1 MNNNINI
8 LPTNL
13 TQFKREENTVIENK
27 ENVST
32 VEETVTETVNTIP
45 TPQPEVVQ
53 PTPIVNENTEE
64 IKDMNRTIEIDDEDI
79 TVDGGNEYSDDVI
92 IDNFDTTKQNDSI
105 STYEF
110 NDEDIKN
117 VFYGSSN
124 FQHKK
129 EELKEDSDL
138 FTVFDFYRK
147 ESRYKDVY
155 LPVTN
160 VAVRIYEFN
169 NLNIL
174 INKLMLESEKDF
186 NYRSKINFVGSQTR
200 EFVQTIFENAE
211 FITSDKDQLT
221 PVHFELISSLDV
233 PFLVLA
239 ATVLMGE
246 IYDATN
252 GASGH
257 KIMDRKLTDENGNV
271 LDIWQDTCDECKNIQ
286 NIYKNVEEILK
297 AQYTDEIVDYAN
309 KNYDPNDTLENNI
322 RRSKKV
328 KAKGVRY
335 TKGDSGIETVF
346 LMKDPDWIRS
356 YEYDNAYDNYMINKY
371 LNNKYLKDLPKN
383 LGKEWINMTN
393 REKVAKIQETVTS
406 LIQGL
411 SDDDTLRFEELRG
424 LSNKMALDFQNFTL
438 AKYLHLV
445 KVNDTKKLDQN
456 KKPTKISE
464 ISLADYTLEQN
475 MSFLSKYIDDE
486 LADKMFQQITK
497 IREFGKETIEYKWKC
512 AKCGHDNV
520 SNLDPIMFVFLLL
533 QSKQWKS
540 ERALSTT

>member
-13 TQFKREENTVIENK
+13 TPFKANDEEKKENNSVSEVIEDTVVEPSVVVEK
-27 ENVST
+27 HENEITDESDL
-32 VEETVTETVNTIP
+32 TEV
-45 TPQPEVVQ
+45 
-53 PTPIVNENTEE
+53 
-64 IKDMNRTIEIDDEDI
+64 KDMSRTIEIEEEDI
-79 TVDGGNEYSDDVI
+79 TVEGGNEYADTI
-92 IDNFDTTKQNDSI
+92 ILDNYDTTKQNDSI

-110 NDEDIKN
+110 NDEDIRN
-117 VFYGSSN
+117 VFYGSSL

-129 EELKEDSDL
+129 NEIKENSDL

-169 NLNIL
+169 NLDIL
-174 INKLMLESEKDF
+174 INKMRLESEKDL
-186 NYRSKINFVGSQTR
+186 NYRHKINLVGTQTR
-200 EFVQTIFENAE
+200 DFVQAIFDNSE

-221 PVHFELISSLDV
+221 PVHFELVSSLDV

-257 KIMDRKLTDENGNV
+257 KIMDRKLTDEKGRV
-271 LDIWQDTCDECKNIQ
+271 LDIWQDTCDNCENLQ
-286 NIYKNVEEILK
+286 NLYKNVEEILK

-322 RRSKKV
+322 RRAKKV

-335 TKGDSGIETVF
+335 TKGDSGVETIF

-356 YEYDNAYDNYMINKY
+356 YEYDNAYDNFMLNKY
-371 LNNKYLKDLPKN
+371 SNNKYLKDLPKK
-383 LGKEWINMTN
+383 LGKEWLNMTN
-393 REKVAKIQETVTS
+393 REKVVKLQETVIDLLKGLNVEEDVLS
-406 LIQGL
+406 IQ
-411 SDDDTLRFEELRG
+411 ELRG
-424 LSNKMALDFQNFTL
+424 LSNKMTLDLQNFTL
-438 AKYLHLV
+438 AKYLHMA
-445 KVNDTKKLDQN
+445 KIMDTKKLDQN
-456 KKPTKISE
+456 KKPTLLSE
-464 ISLADYTLEQN
+464 INMSNYTLEQK
-475 MSFLSKYIDDE
+475 MAFLDKYIDDE
-486 LADKMFQQITK
+486 LSEKMFQQISK
-497 IREFGKETIEYKWKC
+497 LREFGKETVEYRWKC
-512 AKCGHDNV
+512 AKCGHENV

-533 QSKQWKS
+533 QSKQWKR
-540 ERALSTT
+540 EKALSTT

>member
-13 TQFKREENTVIENK
+13 TPYKTEKNSTENEDVKIATSED
-27 ENVST
+27 T
-32 VEETVTETVNTIP
+32 
-45 TPQPEVVQ
+45 VVQ
-53 PTPIVNENTEE
+53 PTTVVTKENEVSDESDKIE
-64 IKDMNRTIEIDDEDI
+64 DMNRHIEIDEEDV
-79 TVDGGNEYSDDVI
+79 TVEGGNDYIDDVI
-92 IDNFDTTKQNDSI
+92 IDNFDTTKQDDFI

-110 NDEDIKN
+110 NDEDIRN

-129 EELKEDSDL
+129 ADLKEDSDL

-169 NLNIL
+169 NLDIL
-174 INKLMLESEKDF
+174 INKLKIESEKDF
-186 NYRSKINFVGSQTR
+186 TYRGKINLVGTQTR
-200 EFVQTIFENAE
+200 DFVQAIFDNSE

-221 PVHFELISSLDV
+221 PVHFELISSLDI

-271 LDIWQDTCDECKNIQ
+271 LDIWQDTCDNCKNLQ
-286 NIYKNVEEILK
+286 NLYKNVEEILK
-297 AQYTDEIVDYAN
+297 AQYTEEIIDYAN

-356 YEYDNAYDNYMINKY
+356 HEYDNAYDNYMLNKY
-371 LNNKYLKDLPKN
+371 LKNKYLKDIPKK
-383 LGKEWINMTN
+383 LGVEWVNMTN
-393 REKVAKIQETVTS
+393 REKVAELQETVS
-406 LIQGL
+406 NLVNGL
-411 SDDDTLRFEELRG
+411 DPRKDTLAFEELRG
-424 LSNKMALDFQNFTL
+424 LTNKMTLDLQNFTL
-438 AKYLHLV
+438 AKYLHMV
-445 KVNDTKKLDQN
+445 KVNNTKKLDQN
-456 KKPTKISE
+456 NKPTKVSE
-464 ISLADYTLEQN
+464 INLVDYTLEQK
-475 MSFLSKYIDDE
+475 MALLSKYISDE

-497 IREFGKETIEYKWKC
+497 IREFGKDTIEYKWKC

-533 QSKQWKS
+533 QSKLWKR
-540 ERALSTT
+540 EKALSTT

>member
-13 TQFKREENTVIENK
+13 TPYKTEKNSTENEDVK
-27 ENVST
+27 
-32 VEETVTETVNTIP
+32 VTTSEDT
-45 TPQPEVVQ
+45 VVQ
-53 PTPIVNENTEE
+53 PTAVVTKENEVSDESDKIE
-64 IKDMNRTIEIDDEDI
+64 DMNRHIEIDEEDV
-79 TVDGGNEYSDDVI
+79 TVEGGNDYLDDVI
-92 IDNFDTTKQNDSI
+92 IDNFDTTKQDDFI

-110 NDEDIKN
+110 NDEDIRN

-129 EELKEDSDL
+129 ADLKEDSDL

-169 NLNIL
+169 NLDIL
-174 INKLMLESEKDF
+174 INKLKIESEKDF
-186 NYRSKINFVGSQTR
+186 TYRGKINLVGTQTR
-200 EFVQTIFENAE
+200 DFVQAIFDNSE

-221 PVHFELISSLDV
+221 PVHFELISSLDI

-271 LDIWQDTCDECKNIQ
+271 LDIWQDTCDNCKNLQ
-286 NIYKNVEEILK
+286 NLYKNVEEILK
-297 AQYTDEIVDYAN
+297 AQYTEEIIDYAN

-356 YEYDNAYDNYMINKY
+356 HEYDNAYDNYMLNKY
-371 LNNKYLKDLPKN
+371 LKNKYLKDIPKK
-383 LGKEWINMTN
+383 LGVEWVNMTN
-393 REKVAKIQETVTS
+393 REKVAELQETVS
-406 LIQGL
+406 NLVNGL
-411 SDDDTLRFEELRG
+411 DPRKDTLAFEELRG
-424 LSNKMALDFQNFTL
+424 LTNKMTLDLQNFTL
-438 AKYLHLV
+438 AKYLHMV
-445 KVNDTKKLDQN
+445 KVNNTKKLDQN
-456 KKPTKISE
+456 NKPTKVSE
-464 ISLADYTLEQN
+464 INLVDYTLEQK
-475 MSFLSKYIDDE
+475 MALLSKYISDE

-497 IREFGKETIEYKWKC
+497 IREFGKDTIEYKWKC
-512 AKCGHDNV
+512 AKCGHENV

-533 QSKQWKS
+533 QSKLWKR
-540 ERALSTT
+540 EKALSTT

>member
-13 TQFKREENTVIENK
+13 TPYKTEKNSTENEDVKIATAED
-27 ENVST
+27 T
-32 VEETVTETVNTIP
+32 
-45 TPQPEVVQ
+45 VVQ
-53 PTPIVNENTEE
+53 PTAVVTKENEVSDESDKIE
-64 IKDMNRTIEIDDEDI
+64 DMNRHIEIDEEDV
-79 TVDGGNEYSDDVI
+79 TVEGGNDYIDDVI
-92 IDNFDTTKQNDSI
+92 IDNFDTTKQDDFI

-129 EELKEDSDL
+129 EDLKEDSDL

-169 NLNIL
+169 NLDIL
-174 INKLMLESEKDF
+174 INKLKIESEKDF
-186 NYRSKINFVGSQTR
+186 TYRGKINLVGTQTR
-200 EFVQTIFENAE
+200 DFVQAIFDNSE

-221 PVHFELISSLDV
+221 PVHFELISSLDI

-246 IYDATN
+246 IYDSTN

-271 LDIWQDTCDECKNIQ
+271 LDIWQDTCDNCKNLQ
-286 NIYKNVEEILK
+286 NLYKNVEEILK
-297 AQYTDEIVDYAN
+297 AQYTEEIIDYAN

-356 YEYDNAYDNYMINKY
+356 HEYDNAYDNYMLNKY
-371 LNNKYLKDLPKN
+371 LKNKYLKDIPKK
-383 LGKEWINMTN
+383 LGIEWVNMTN
-393 REKVAKIQETVTS
+393 REKVAELQETVS
-406 LIQGL
+406 KLINGINPNE
-411 SDDDTLRFEELRG
+411 DTLTFEELRG
-424 LSNKMALDFQNFTL
+424 LTNKMTLDLQNFTL
-438 AKYLHLV
+438 AKYLHMV
-445 KVNDTKKLDQN
+445 KVNNTKKLDQN
-456 KKPTKISE
+456 NKPTKVSE
-464 ISLADYTLEQN
+464 INLVDYTLEQK
-475 MSFLSKYIDDE
+475 MALLSKYISDE

-497 IREFGKETIEYKWKC
+497 IREFGKDTIEYKWKC

-533 QSKQWKS
+533 QSKLWKR
-540 ERALSTT
+540 EKALFTT

>member
-32 VEETVTETVNTIP
+32 VEENVTETVNTTPI
-45 TPQPEVVQ
+45 PQPAVAQ
-53 PTPIVNENTEE
+53 PTPVINENTEE

-271 LDIWQDTCDECKNIQ
+271 LDIWQDTCEKCGNLQ

-464 ISLADYTLEQN
+464 ISLADYTLEQK

>member
-13 TQFKREENTVIENK
+13 TPFKANDEEKKENNSVSEVIEDTVVEPNVVVEK
-27 ENVST
+27 HEN
-32 VEETVTETVNTIP
+32 
-45 TPQPEVVQ
+45 
-53 PTPIVNENTEE
+53 E
-64 IKDMNRTIEIDDEDI
+64 ITDESDFTDKGDMSRTIEIEEEDI
-79 TVDGGNEYSDDVI
+79 TVEGGNEYADTI
-92 IDNFDTTKQNDSI
+92 ILDNYDTTKQNDSI

-110 NDEDIKN
+110 NDEDIRN
-117 VFYGSSN
+117 VFYGSSL

-129 EELKEDSDL
+129 NEIKENSDL

-169 NLNIL
+169 NLDIL
-174 INKLMLESEKDF
+174 INKMRLESEKDL
-186 NYRSKINFVGSQTR
+186 NYRHKINLVGTQTR
-200 EFVQTIFENAE
+200 DFVQAIFDNSE

-221 PVHFELISSLDV
+221 PVHFELVSSLDV

-257 KIMDRKLTDENGNV
+257 KIMDRKLTDEKGRV
-271 LDIWQDTCDECKNIQ
+271 LDIWQDTCDNCENLQ
-286 NIYKNVEEILK
+286 NLYKNVEEILK

-335 TKGDSGIETVF
+335 TKGDSGVETIF

-356 YEYDNAYDNYMINKY
+356 YEYDNAYDNFMLNKY
-371 LNNKYLKDLPKN
+371 SNNKYLKDLPKK
-383 LGKEWINMTN
+383 LGKEWLNMTN
-393 REKVAKIQETVTS
+393 REKVVKLQETVIDLLKGLNS
-406 LIQGL
+406 EEDVLSIQ
-411 SDDDTLRFEELRG
+411 ELRG
-424 LSNKMALDFQNFTL
+424 LSNKMTLDLQNFTL
-438 AKYLHLV
+438 AKYLHMA
-445 KVNDTKKLDQN
+445 KIMDTKKLDQN
-456 KKPTKISE
+456 KKPTLLSE
-464 ISLADYTLEQN
+464 INMSNYTLEQK
-475 MSFLSKYIDDE
+475 MAFLDKYIDDE
-486 LADKMFQQITK
+486 LSEKMFQQISK
-497 IREFGKETIEYKWKC
+497 LREFGKETVEYRWKC
-512 AKCGHDNV
+512 AKCGHENV

-533 QSKQWKS
+533 QSKQWKR
-540 ERALSTT
+540 EKALSTT

>member
-13 TQFKREENTVIENK
+13 TPYKTEKNSTENEDVKIATAED
-27 ENVST
+27 
-32 VEETVTETVNTIP
+32 TI
-45 TPQPEVVQ
+45 VQ
-53 PTPIVNENTEE
+53 PTAVVTKENEVSDESDKIE
-64 IKDMNRTIEIDDEDI
+64 DMNRHIEIDEEDV
-79 TVDGGNEYSDDVI
+79 TVEGGNDYIDDVI
-92 IDNFDTTKQNDSI
+92 IDNFDTTKQDDFI

-110 NDEDIKN
+110 NDEDIRN
-117 VFYGSSN
+117 IFYGSSN

-129 EELKEDSDL
+129 ADLKEDSDL

-169 NLNIL
+169 NLDIL
-174 INKLMLESEKDF
+174 INKLKIESEKDF
-186 NYRSKINFVGSQTR
+186 TYRGKINLVGTQTR
-200 EFVQTIFENAE
+200 DFVQAIFDNSE

-221 PVHFELISSLDV
+221 PVHFELISSLDI

-271 LDIWQDTCDECKNIQ
+271 LDIWQDTCDNCKNLQ
-286 NIYKNVEEILK
+286 NLYKNVEEILK
-297 AQYTDEIVDYAN
+297 AQYTEEIIDYAN

-356 YEYDNAYDNYMINKY
+356 YEYDNAYDNYMLNKY
-371 LNNKYLKDLPKN
+371 LKNKYLKDIPKK
-383 LGKEWINMTN
+383 LGVEWVNMTN
-393 REKVAKIQETVTS
+393 REKVAELQETVS
-406 LIQGL
+406 NLVNGL
-411 SDDDTLRFEELRG
+411 DPREDTLTFEELRG
-424 LSNKMALDFQNFTL
+424 LTNKMTLDLQNFTL
-438 AKYLHLV
+438 AKYLHMV
-445 KVNDTKKLDQN
+445 KVNNTKKLDQN
-456 KKPTKISE
+456 NKPTKVSE
-464 ISLADYTLEQN
+464 INLVDYTLEQK
-475 MSFLSKYIDDE
+475 MALLSKYISDE

-497 IREFGKETIEYKWKC
+497 IREFGKDTIEYKWKC

-533 QSKQWKS
+533 QSKLWKR
-540 ERALSTT
+540 EKALSTT

>member
-13 TQFKREENTVIENK
+13 TPFKANDEEKKENNSVSEVIEDTVVEPNVVVEK
-27 ENVST
+27 HENEITDESDF
-32 VEETVTETVNTIP
+32 TEV
-45 TPQPEVVQ
+45 
-53 PTPIVNENTEE
+53 
-64 IKDMNRTIEIDDEDI
+64 KDMSRTIEIEEEDI
-79 TVDGGNEYSDDVI
+79 TVEGGNEYADTI
-92 IDNFDTTKQNDSI
+92 ILDNYDTTKQNDSI

-110 NDEDIKN
+110 NDEDIRN
-117 VFYGSSN
+117 VFYGSSL

-129 EELKEDSDL
+129 NEIKENSDL

-169 NLNIL
+169 NLDIL
-174 INKLMLESEKDF
+174 INKMRLESEKDL
-186 NYRSKINFVGSQTR
+186 NYRHKINLVGTQTR
-200 EFVQTIFENAE
+200 DFVQAIFDNSE

-221 PVHFELISSLDV
+221 PVHFELVSSLDV

-257 KIMDRKLTDENGNV
+257 KIMDRKLTDEKGRV
-271 LDIWQDTCDECKNIQ
+271 LDIWQDTCDNCENLQ
-286 NIYKNVEEILK
+286 NLYKNVEEILK

-322 RRSKKV
+322 RRAKKV

-335 TKGDSGIETVF
+335 TKGDSGVETIF

-356 YEYDNAYDNYMINKY
+356 YEYDNAYDNFMLNKY
-371 LNNKYLKDLPKN
+371 SNNKYLKDLPKK
-383 LGKEWINMTN
+383 LGKEWLNMTN
-393 REKVAKIQETVTS
+393 REKVVKLQETVIDLLKGLNVEEDVLS
-406 LIQGL
+406 IQ
-411 SDDDTLRFEELRG
+411 ELRG
-424 LSNKMALDFQNFTL
+424 LSNKMTLDLQNFTL
-438 AKYLHLV
+438 AKYLHMA
-445 KVNDTKKLDQN
+445 KIMDTKKLDQN
-456 KKPTKISE
+456 KKPTLLSE
-464 ISLADYTLEQN
+464 INMSNYTLEQK
-475 MSFLSKYIDDE
+475 MAFLDKYIDDE
-486 LADKMFQQITK
+486 LSEKMFQQISK
-497 IREFGKETIEYKWKC
+497 LREFGKETIEYRWKC
-512 AKCGHDNV
+512 AKCGHENV

-533 QSKQWKS
+533 QSKQWKR
-540 ERALSTT
+540 EKALSTT

>member
-13 TQFKREENTVIENK
+13 TPYKTEKNSTETEDVKIATAEDTIVQHTTVVTK
-27 ENVST
+27 ENEVSD
-32 VEETVTETVNTIP
+32 ESDKIE
-45 TPQPEVVQ
+45 
-53 PTPIVNENTEE
+53 
-64 IKDMNRTIEIDDEDI
+64 DMNRHIEIDEEDV
-79 TVDGGNEYSDDVI
+79 TVEGGNDYIDDVI
-92 IDNFDTTKQNDSI
+92 IDNFDTTKQDDFI

-110 NDEDIKN
+110 NDEDIRN
-117 VFYGSSN
+117 IFYGSSN

-129 EELKEDSDL
+129 ADLKEDSDL

-169 NLNIL
+169 NLDIL
-174 INKLMLESEKDF
+174 INKLKIESEKDF
-186 NYRSKINFVGSQTR
+186 TYRGKINLVGTQTR
-200 EFVQTIFENAE
+200 DFVQAIFDNSE

-221 PVHFELISSLDV
+221 PVHFELISSLDI

-271 LDIWQDTCDECKNIQ
+271 LDIWQDTCDNCKNLQ
-286 NIYKNVEEILK
+286 NLYKNVEEILK
-297 AQYTDEIVDYAN
+297 AQYTEEIIDYAN

-356 YEYDNAYDNYMINKY
+356 YEYDNAYDNYMLNKY
-371 LNNKYLKDLPKN
+371 LKNKYLKDIPKK
-383 LGKEWINMTN
+383 LGVEWVNMTN
-393 REKVAKIQETVTS
+393 REKVAELQETVS
-406 LIQGL
+406 NLVNGL
-411 SDDDTLRFEELRG
+411 DPREDTLTFEELRG
-424 LSNKMALDFQNFTL
+424 LTNKMTLDLQNFTL
-438 AKYLHLV
+438 AKYLHMV
-445 KVNDTKKLDQN
+445 KVNNTKKLDQN
-456 KKPTKISE
+456 NKPTKVSE
-464 ISLADYTLEQN
+464 INLVDYTLEQK
-475 MSFLSKYIDDE
+475 MALLSKYISDE

-497 IREFGKETIEYKWKC
+497 IREFGKDTIEYKWKC

-533 QSKQWKS
+533 QSKLWKR
-540 ERALSTT
+540 EKALSTT

>member
-13 TQFKREENTVIENK
+13 TPYKTEKNSTETEDVKIATVKIATAEDTIVQHTTVVTK
-27 ENVST
+27 ENEVSD
-32 VEETVTETVNTIP
+32 ESDKIE
-45 TPQPEVVQ
+45 
-53 PTPIVNENTEE
+53 
-64 IKDMNRTIEIDDEDI
+64 DMNRHIEIDEEDV
-79 TVDGGNEYSDDVI
+79 TVEGGNDYIDDII
-92 IDNFDTTKQNDSI
+92 IDNFDTTKQDDFI

-110 NDEDIKN
+110 NDEDIRN
-117 VFYGSSN
+117 IFYGSSN

-129 EELKEDSDL
+129 ADLKEDSDL

-169 NLNIL
+169 NLDIL
-174 INKLMLESEKDF
+174 INKLKIESEKDF
-186 NYRSKINFVGSQTR
+186 TYRGKINLVGTQTR
-200 EFVQTIFENAE
+200 DFVQAIFDNSE

-221 PVHFELISSLDV
+221 PVHFELISSLDI

-271 LDIWQDTCDECKNIQ
+271 LDIWQDTCDNCKNLQ
-286 NIYKNVEEILK
+286 NLYKNVEEILK
-297 AQYTDEIVDYAN
+297 AQYTEEIIDYAN

-356 YEYDNAYDNYMINKY
+356 YEYDNAYDNYMLNKY
-371 LNNKYLKDLPKN
+371 LKNKYLKDIPKK
-383 LGKEWINMTN
+383 LGVEWVNMTN
-393 REKVAKIQETVTS
+393 REKVAELQETVS
-406 LIQGL
+406 NLVNGL
-411 SDDDTLRFEELRG
+411 DPREDTLTFEELRG
-424 LSNKMALDFQNFTL
+424 LTNKMTLDLQNFTL
-438 AKYLHLV
+438 AKYLHMV
-445 KVNDTKKLDQN
+445 KVNNTKKLDQN
-456 KKPTKISE
+456 NKPTKVSE
-464 ISLADYTLEQN
+464 INLVDYTLEQK
-475 MSFLSKYIDDE
+475 MALLSKYISDE

-497 IREFGKETIEYKWKC
+497 IREFGKDTIEYKWKC

-533 QSKQWKS
+533 QSKLWKR
-540 ERALSTT
+540 EKALSTT

>member
-13 TQFKREENTVIENK
+13 TPYKTENNSTENEDVK
-27 ENVST
+27 IATAEDT
-32 VEETVTETVNTIP
+32 
-45 TPQPEVVQ
+45 VVQ
-53 PTPIVNENTEE
+53 PTAVVTKENEVSDESDKIE
-64 IKDMNRTIEIDDEDI
+64 DMNRHIEIDEEDV
-79 TVDGGNEYSDDVI
+79 TVEGGNDYIDDVI
-92 IDNFDTTKQNDSI
+92 IDNFDTTEQDDFI

-129 EELKEDSDL
+129 ESLKEDSDL

-169 NLNIL
+169 NLDIL
-174 INKLMLESEKDF
+174 INKLKIESEKDF
-186 NYRSKINFVGSQTR
+186 TYRGKINLVGTQTR
-200 EFVQTIFENAE
+200 DFVQAIFDNSE

-221 PVHFELISSLDV
+221 PVHFELISSLDI

-246 IYDATN
+246 IYDSTN

-271 LDIWQDTCDECKNIQ
+271 LDIWQDTCDNCKNLQ
-286 NIYKNVEEILK
+286 NLYKNVEEILK
-297 AQYTDEIVDYAN
+297 AQYTEEIIDYAN

-356 YEYDNAYDNYMINKY
+356 HEYDNAYDNYMLNKY
-371 LNNKYLKDLPKN
+371 LKNKYLKDIPKK
-383 LGKEWINMTN
+383 LGIEWVNMTN
-393 REKVAKIQETVTS
+393 REKVAELQETVS
-406 LIQGL
+406 KLINGINPNE
-411 SDDDTLRFEELRG
+411 DTLTFEELRG
-424 LSNKMALDFQNFTL
+424 LTNKMTLDLQNFTL
-438 AKYLHLV
+438 AKYLHMV
-445 KVNDTKKLDQN
+445 KVNNTKKLDQN
-456 KKPTKISE
+456 NKPTKVSE
-464 ISLADYTLEQN
+464 INLVDYTLEQK
-475 MSFLSKYIDDE
+475 MALLSKYISDE

-497 IREFGKETIEYKWKC
+497 IREFGKDTIEYKWKC

-533 QSKQWKS
+533 QSKLWKR
-540 ERALSTT
+540 EKALSTT

>member
-13 TQFKREENTVIENK
+13 TPFKANDEEKKENNSVSEVIEDTVVEPNVVVEK
-27 ENVST
+27 HENEITDESDF
-32 VEETVTETVNTIP
+32 TEV
-45 TPQPEVVQ
+45 
-53 PTPIVNENTEE
+53 
-64 IKDMNRTIEIDDEDI
+64 KDMSRTIEIEEEDI
-79 TVDGGNEYSDDVI
+79 TVEGGNEYADTI
-92 IDNFDTTKQNDSI
+92 ILDNYDTTKQNDSI

-110 NDEDIKN
+110 NDEDIRN
-117 VFYGSSN
+117 VFYGSSL

-129 EELKEDSDL
+129 NEIKENSDL

-169 NLNIL
+169 NLDIL
-174 INKLMLESEKDF
+174 INKMRLESEKDL
-186 NYRSKINFVGSQTR
+186 NYRHKINLVGTQTR
-200 EFVQTIFENAE
+200 DFVQAIFDNSE

-221 PVHFELISSLDV
+221 PVHFELVSSLDV

-257 KIMDRKLTDENGNV
+257 KIMDRKLTDEKGRV
-271 LDIWQDTCDECKNIQ
+271 LDIWQDTCDNCENLQ
-286 NIYKNVEEILK
+286 NLYKNVEEILK
-297 AQYTDEIVDYAN
+297 AQYTDEMVDYAN

-335 TKGDSGIETVF
+335 TKGDSGVETIF

-356 YEYDNAYDNYMINKY
+356 YEYDNAYDNFMLNKY
-371 LNNKYLKDLPKN
+371 SNNKYLKDLPKK
-383 LGKEWINMTN
+383 LGKEWLNMTN
-393 REKVAKIQETVTS
+393 REKVVKLQETVIDLLKGLNTEEDVLS
-406 LIQGL
+406 IQ
-411 SDDDTLRFEELRG
+411 ELRG
-424 LSNKMALDFQNFTL
+424 LSNKMTLDLQNFTL
-438 AKYLHLV
+438 AKYLHMA
-445 KVNDTKKLDQN
+445 KIMDTKKLDQN
-456 KKPTKISE
+456 KKPTLLSE
-464 ISLADYTLEQN
+464 INMSNYTLEQK
-475 MSFLSKYIDDE
+475 MAFLDKYIDDE
-486 LADKMFQQITK
+486 LSEKMFQQISK
-497 IREFGKETIEYKWKC
+497 LREFGKETVEYRWKC
-512 AKCGHDNV
+512 AKCGHENV

-533 QSKQWKS
+533 QSKQWKR
-540 ERALSTT
+540 EKALSTT

>member
-13 TQFKREENTVIENK
+13 TPYKTEKNSTETEDVKIATVKIATAEDTIVQHTTVVTK
-27 ENVST
+27 ENEVSD
-32 VEETVTETVNTIP
+32 ESDKIE
-45 TPQPEVVQ
+45 
-53 PTPIVNENTEE
+53 
-64 IKDMNRTIEIDDEDI
+64 DMNRHIEIDEEDV
-79 TVDGGNEYSDDVI
+79 TVEGGNDYIDDVI
-92 IDNFDTTKQNDSI
+92 IDNFDTTKQDDFI

-110 NDEDIKN
+110 NDEDIRN
-117 VFYGSSN
+117 IFYGSSN

-129 EELKEDSDL
+129 ADLKEDSDL

-169 NLNIL
+169 NLDIL
-174 INKLMLESEKDF
+174 INKLKIESEKDF
-186 NYRSKINFVGSQTR
+186 TYRGKINLVGTQTR
-200 EFVQTIFENAE
+200 DFVQAIFDNSE

-221 PVHFELISSLDV
+221 PVHFELISSLDI

-271 LDIWQDTCDECKNIQ
+271 LDIWQDTCDNCKNLQ
-286 NIYKNVEEILK
+286 NLYKNVEEILK
-297 AQYTDEIVDYAN
+297 AQYTEEIIDYAN

-356 YEYDNAYDNYMINKY
+356 YEYDNAYDNYMLNKY
-371 LNNKYLKDLPKN
+371 LKNKYLKDIPKK
-383 LGKEWINMTN
+383 LGVEWVNMTN
-393 REKVAKIQETVTS
+393 REKVAELQETVS
-406 LIQGL
+406 NLVNGL
-411 SDDDTLRFEELRG
+411 DPREDTLTFEELRG
-424 LSNKMALDFQNFTL
+424 LTNKMTLDLQNFTL
-438 AKYLHLV
+438 AKYLHMV
-445 KVNDTKKLDQN
+445 KVNNTKKLDQN
-456 KKPTKISE
+456 NKPTKVSE
-464 ISLADYTLEQN
+464 INLVDYTLEQK
-475 MSFLSKYIDDE
+475 MALLSKYISDE

-497 IREFGKETIEYKWKC
+497 IREFGKDTIEYKWKC

-533 QSKQWKS
+533 QSKLWKR
-540 ERALSTT
+540 EKALSTT

>member
-13 TQFKREENTVIENK
+13 TPYKTEKN
-27 ENVST
+27 S
-32 VEETVTETVNTIP
+32 TETEDVKIATAEDTI
-45 TPQPEVVQ
+45 VQ
-53 PTPIVNENTEE
+53 PTAVVTKENEVSDESDKIE
-64 IKDMNRTIEIDDEDI
+64 DMNRHIEIDEEDV
-79 TVDGGNEYSDDVI
+79 TVEGGNDYIDDVI
-92 IDNFDTTKQNDSI
+92 IDNFDTTKQDDFI

-110 NDEDIKN
+110 NDEDIRN
-117 VFYGSSN
+117 IFYGSSN

-129 EELKEDSDL
+129 ADLKEDSDL

-169 NLNIL
+169 NLDIL
-174 INKLMLESEKDF
+174 INKLKIESEKDF
-186 NYRSKINFVGSQTR
+186 TYRGKINLVGTQTR
-200 EFVQTIFENAE
+200 DFVQAIFDNSE

-221 PVHFELISSLDV
+221 PVHFELISSLDI

-271 LDIWQDTCDECKNIQ
+271 LDIWQDTCDNCKNLQ
-286 NIYKNVEEILK
+286 NLYKNVEEILK
-297 AQYTDEIVDYAN
+297 AQYTEEIIDYAN

-356 YEYDNAYDNYMINKY
+356 YEYDNAYDNYMLNKY
-371 LNNKYLKDLPKN
+371 LKNKYLKDIPKK
-383 LGKEWINMTN
+383 LGVEWVNMTN
-393 REKVAKIQETVTS
+393 REKVAELQETVS
-406 LIQGL
+406 NLVNGL
-411 SDDDTLRFEELRG
+411 DPREDTLTFEELRG
-424 LSNKMALDFQNFTL
+424 LTNKMTLDLQNFTL
-438 AKYLHLV
+438 AKYLHMV
-445 KVNDTKKLDQN
+445 KVNNTKKLDQN
-456 KKPTKISE
+456 NKPTKVSE
-464 ISLADYTLEQN
+464 INLVDYTLEQK
-475 MSFLSKYIDDE
+475 MALLSKYISDE

-497 IREFGKETIEYKWKC
+497 IREFGKDTIEYKWKC

-533 QSKQWKS
+533 QSKLWKR
-540 ERALSTT
+540 EKALSTT

>member
-13 TQFKREENTVIENK
+13 TPFKSNDEEKK
-27 ENVST
+27 ENNSVS
-32 VEETVTETVNTIP
+32 
-45 TPQPEVVQ
+45 EVVEDTVVE
-53 PTPIVNENTEE
+53 PSVVVEHTEKE
-64 IKDMNRTIEIDDEDI
+64 ITDESDIKDMDRTIEIEEEDI
-79 TVDGGNEYSDDVI
+79 TVEGGNEYADTI
-92 IDNFDTTKQNDSI
+92 ILDNYDTTKQNDSI

-110 NDEDIKN
+110 NDEDIRN
-117 VFYGSSN
+117 VFYGSSL

-129 EELKEDSDL
+129 NEIKENSDL

-169 NLNIL
+169 NLDIL
-174 INKLMLESEKDF
+174 INKMRLESEKDL
-186 NYRSKINFVGSQTR
+186 NYRHKINLVGTQTR
-200 EFVQTIFENAE
+200 DFVQAIFDNSE

-221 PVHFELISSLDV
+221 PVHFELVSSLDV

-257 KIMDRKLTDENGNV
+257 KIMDRKLTDEKGRV
-271 LDIWQDTCDECKNIQ
+271 LDIWQDTCDNCENLQ
-286 NIYKNVEEILK
+286 NLYKNVEEILK

-322 RRSKKV
+322 RRAKKV

-335 TKGDSGIETVF
+335 TKGDSGVETIF

-356 YEYDNAYDNYMINKY
+356 YEYDNAYDNFMLNKY
-371 LNNKYLKDLPKN
+371 SNNKYLKDLPKK
-383 LGKEWINMTN
+383 LGKEWLNMTN
-393 REKVAKIQETVTS
+393 REKVVKLQETVIDLLKGLNVEEDVLS
-406 LIQGL
+406 IQ
-411 SDDDTLRFEELRG
+411 ELRG
-424 LSNKMALDFQNFTL
+424 LSNKMTLDLQNFTL
-438 AKYLHLV
+438 AKYLHMA
-445 KVNDTKKLDQN
+445 KIMDTKKLDQN
-456 KKPTKISE
+456 KKPTLLSE
-464 ISLADYTLEQN
+464 INMSNYTLEQK
-475 MSFLSKYIDDE
+475 MAFLDKYIDDE
-486 LADKMFQQITK
+486 LSEKMFQQISK
-497 IREFGKETIEYKWKC
+497 LREFGKETVEYRWKC
-512 AKCGHDNV
+512 AKCGHENV

-533 QSKQWKS
+533 QSKQWKR
-540 ERALSTT
+540 EKALSTT

>member
-13 TQFKREENTVIENK
+13 TPFKSNDEEKK
-27 ENVST
+27 ENNSVS
-32 VEETVTETVNTIP
+32 
-45 TPQPEVVQ
+45 EVVEDTVVE
-53 PTPIVNENTEE
+53 PSVVVEHTEKE
-64 IKDMNRTIEIDDEDI
+64 ITDESDIKDMDRTIEIEEEDI
-79 TVDGGNEYSDDVI
+79 TVEGGNEYADTI
-92 IDNFDTTKQNDSI
+92 ILDNYDTTKQNDSI

-110 NDEDIKN
+110 NDEDIRN
-117 VFYGSSN
+117 VFYGSSL

-129 EELKEDSDL
+129 NEIKENSDL

-169 NLNIL
+169 NLDIL
-174 INKLMLESEKDF
+174 INKMRLESEKDL
-186 NYRSKINFVGSQTR
+186 NYRHKINLVGTQTR
-200 EFVQTIFENAE
+200 DFVQAIFDNSE

-221 PVHFELISSLDV
+221 PVHFELVSSLDV

-257 KIMDRKLTDENGNV
+257 KIMDRKLTDEKGRV
-271 LDIWQDTCDECKNIQ
+271 LDIWQDTCDNCENLQ
-286 NIYKNVEEILK
+286 NLYKNVEEILK

-322 RRSKKV
+322 RRAKKV

-335 TKGDSGIETVF
+335 TKGDSGVETIF

-356 YEYDNAYDNYMINKY
+356 YEYDNAYDNFMLNKY
-371 LNNKYLKDLPKN
+371 SNNKYLKDLPKK
-383 LGKEWINMTN
+383 LGKEWLNMTN
-393 REKVAKIQETVTS
+393 REKVVKLQETVIDLLKGLNS
-406 LIQGL
+406 EEDVLSIQ
-411 SDDDTLRFEELRG
+411 ELRG
-424 LSNKMALDFQNFTL
+424 LSNKMTLDLQNFTL
-438 AKYLHLV
+438 AKYLHMA
-445 KVNDTKKLDQN
+445 KIMDTKKLDQN
-456 KKPTKISE
+456 KKPTLLSE
-464 ISLADYTLEQN
+464 INMSNYTLEQK
-475 MSFLSKYIDDE
+475 MAFLDKYIDDE
-486 LADKMFQQITK
+486 LSEKMFQQISK
-497 IREFGKETIEYKWKC
+497 LREFGKETVEYRWKC
-512 AKCGHDNV
+512 AKCGHENV

-533 QSKQWKS
+533 QSKQWKR
-540 ERALSTT
+540 EKALSTT

>member
-13 TQFKREENTVIENK
+13 TPFKANDEEKKENNSVSEVIEDTVVEPNVVVEK
-27 ENVST
+27 HENEITDESDL
-32 VEETVTETVNTIP
+32 TEV
-45 TPQPEVVQ
+45 
-53 PTPIVNENTEE
+53 
-64 IKDMNRTIEIDDEDI
+64 KDMNRTIEIEEEDI
-79 TVDGGNEYSDDVI
+79 TVEGGNEYADTI
-92 IDNFDTTKQNDSI
+92 ILDNYDTTKQNDSI

-110 NDEDIKN
+110 NDEDIRN
-117 VFYGSSN
+117 VFYGSSL

-129 EELKEDSDL
+129 NEIKENSDL

-169 NLNIL
+169 NLDIL
-174 INKLMLESEKDF
+174 INKMRLESEKDL
-186 NYRSKINFVGSQTR
+186 NYRHKINLVGTQTR
-200 EFVQTIFENAE
+200 DFVQAIFDNSE

-221 PVHFELISSLDV
+221 PVHFELVSSLDV

-257 KIMDRKLTDENGNV
+257 KIMDRKLTDEKGRV
-271 LDIWQDTCDECKNIQ
+271 LDIWQDTCDNCENLQ
-286 NIYKNVEEILK
+286 NLYKNVEEILK

-322 RRSKKV
+322 RRAKKV

-335 TKGDSGIETVF
+335 TKGDSGVETIF

-356 YEYDNAYDNYMINKY
+356 YEYDNAYDNFMLNKY
-371 LNNKYLKDLPKN
+371 SNNKYLKDLPKK
-383 LGKEWINMTN
+383 LGKEWLNMTN
-393 REKVAKIQETVTS
+393 REKVVKLQETVIDLLKGLNTEEDVLS
-406 LIQGL
+406 IQ
-411 SDDDTLRFEELRG
+411 ELRG
-424 LSNKMALDFQNFTL
+424 LSNKMTLDLQNFTL
-438 AKYLHLV
+438 AKYLHMA
-445 KVNDTKKLDQN
+445 KIMDTKKLDQN
-456 KKPTKISE
+456 KKPTLLSE
-464 ISLADYTLEQN
+464 INMSNYTLEQK
-475 MSFLSKYIDDE
+475 MAFLDKYIDDE
-486 LADKMFQQITK
+486 LSEKMFQQISK
-497 IREFGKETIEYKWKC
+497 LREFGKETVEYRWKC
-512 AKCGHDNV
+512 AKCGHENV

-533 QSKQWKS
+533 QSKQWKR
-540 ERALSTT
+540 EKALSTT

>member
-13 TQFKREENTVIENK
+13 TPYKTEKNSTENEDVKIATSED
-27 ENVST
+27 
-32 VEETVTETVNTIP
+32 TI
-45 TPQPEVVQ
+45 VQ
-53 PTPIVNENTEE
+53 PTTVVTKENEVSDESDKIE
-64 IKDMNRTIEIDDEDI
+64 DMNRHIEIDEEDV
-79 TVDGGNEYSDDVI
+79 TVEGGNDYLDDVI
-92 IDNFDTTKQNDSI
+92 IDNFDTTKQNDFI

-129 EELKEDSDL
+129 EDLKEDSDL

-169 NLNIL
+169 NLDIL
-174 INKLMLESEKDF
+174 INKLKIESEKDF
-186 NYRSKINFVGSQTR
+186 TYRGKINLVGTQTR
-200 EFVQTIFENAE
+200 DFVQAIFDNSE

-221 PVHFELISSLDV
+221 PVHFELISSLDI

-271 LDIWQDTCDECKNIQ
+271 LDIWQDTCDNCQ
-286 NIYKNVEEILK
+286 NLQNLYKNVEEILK
-297 AQYTDEIVDYAN
+297 AQYTEEIIDYAN

-356 YEYDNAYDNYMINKY
+356 HEYDNAYDNYMLNKY
-371 LNNKYLKDLPKN
+371 LKNKYLKDIPKK
-383 LGKEWINMTN
+383 LGVEWVNMTN
-393 REKVAKIQETVTS
+393 REKVAELQETVS
-406 LIQGL
+406 NLVNGL
-411 SDDDTLRFEELRG
+411 DPRKDTLAFEELRG
-424 LSNKMALDFQNFTL
+424 LTNKMTLDLQNFTL
-438 AKYLHLV
+438 AKYLHMV
-445 KVNDTKKLDQN
+445 KVNNTKKLDQN
-456 KKPTKISE
+456 NKPTKVSE
-464 ISLADYTLEQN
+464 INLVDYTLEQK
-475 MSFLSKYIDDE
+475 MALLSKYISDE

-497 IREFGKETIEYKWKC
+497 IREFGKDTIEYKWKC

-533 QSKQWKS
+533 QSKLWKR
-540 ERALSTT
+540 EKALSTT

>member
-13 TQFKREENTVIENK
+13 TPYKTEKNSTENEDVK
-27 ENVST
+27 
-32 VEETVTETVNTIP
+32 VTTSEDT
-45 TPQPEVVQ
+45 VVQ
-53 PTPIVNENTEE
+53 PTAVVTKENEVSDESDKIE
-64 IKDMNRTIEIDDEDI
+64 DMNRHIEIDEEDV
-79 TVDGGNEYSDDVI
+79 TVEGGNDYLDDVI
-92 IDNFDTTKQNDSI
+92 IDNFDTTKQDDFI

-110 NDEDIKN
+110 NDEDIRN

-129 EELKEDSDL
+129 ADLKEDSDL

-169 NLNIL
+169 NLDIL
-174 INKLMLESEKDF
+174 INKLKIESEKDF
-186 NYRSKINFVGSQTR
+186 TYRGKINLVGTQTR
-200 EFVQTIFENAE
+200 DFVQAIFDNSE

-221 PVHFELISSLDV
+221 PVHFELISSLDI

-271 LDIWQDTCDECKNIQ
+271 LDIWQDTCDNCKNLQ
-286 NIYKNVEEILK
+286 NLYKNVEEILK
-297 AQYTDEIVDYAN
+297 AQYTEEIIDYAN

-356 YEYDNAYDNYMINKY
+356 HEYDNAYDNYMLNKY
-371 LNNKYLKDLPKN
+371 LKNKYLKDIPKK
-383 LGKEWINMTN
+383 LGVEWVNMTN
-393 REKVAKIQETVTS
+393 REKVAELQETVS
-406 LIQGL
+406 NLVNGL
-411 SDDDTLRFEELRG
+411 DPRKDTLAFEELRG
-424 LSNKMALDFQNFTL
+424 LTNKMTLDLQNFTL
-438 AKYLHLV
+438 AKYLHMV
-445 KVNDTKKLDQN
+445 KVNNTKKLDQN
-456 KKPTKISE
+456 NKPTKVSE
-464 ISLADYTLEQN
+464 INLVDYTLEQK
-475 MSFLSKYIDDE
+475 MALLSKYISDE

-497 IREFGKETIEYKWKC
+497 IREFGKDTIEYKWKC
-512 AKCGHDNV
+512 TKCGHENV

-533 QSKQWKS
+533 QSKLWKR
-540 ERALSTT
+540 EKALSTT

>member
-13 TQFKREENTVIENK
+13 TPYKTEKNSTENEDVKIATAVEDIVI
-27 ENVST
+27 
-32 VEETVTETVNTIP
+32 
-45 TPQPEVVQ
+45 QPAS
-53 PTPIVNENTEE
+53 IVNNETEVSDE
-64 IKDMNRTIEIDDEDI
+64 PNKIEDMHRHIEIDEEDV
-79 TVDGGNEYSDDVI
+79 TVEGGNDYLDDVI
-92 IDNFDTTKQNDSI
+92 IDNFDTTKQDDFI

-147 ESRYKDVY
+147 ESKYKDVY

-169 NLNIL
+169 NLDIL
-174 INKLMLESEKDF
+174 INKLKIESEKDF
-186 NYRSKINFVGSQTR
+186 TYRGKINLVGTQTR
-200 EFVQTIFENAE
+200 DFVQAIFDNSE

-221 PVHFELISSLDV
+221 PVHFELISSLDI

-257 KIMDRKLTDENGNV
+257 KIMDRKLTDENGNT
-271 LDIWQDTCDECKNIQ
+271 LDIWQDTCDNCQ
-286 NIYKNVEEILK
+286 NLQNLYKNVEEILK
-297 AQYTDEIVDYAN
+297 AQYTEDIVDYAN

-356 YEYDNAYDNYMINKY
+356 YEYDNAYDNYMLNKY
-371 LNNKYLKDLPKN
+371 LNNKYLKDIPKK
-383 LGKEWINMTN
+383 LGIEWVNMTN
-393 REKVAKIQETVTS
+393 REKVAQLQETVS
-406 LIQGL
+406 NLINGL
-411 SDDDTLRFEELRG
+411 NPREDTLSFEELRG
-424 LSNKMALDFQNFTL
+424 LTNKMTLDLQNFTL
-438 AKYLHLV
+438 AKYLHMV
-445 KVNDTKKLDQN
+445 KVNNTKKLDQN

-464 ISLADYTLEQN
+464 INLVDYTLEQK
-475 MSFLSKYIDDE
+475 MDLLSKYITDE
-486 LADKMFQQITK
+486 LADKMFQQISK
-497 IREFGKETIEYKWKC
+497 IREFGKDTIEYKWKC

-533 QSKQWKS
+533 QSKLWKR
-540 ERALSTT
+540 EKALSTT

>member
-13 TQFKREENTVIENK
+13 TPFKANDEEKK
-27 ENVST
+27 ENNSVS
-32 VEETVTETVNTIP
+32 EVTEDTVVEPN
-45 TPQPEVVQ
+45 VV
-53 PTPIVNENTEE
+53 VEKHENEITDESDFTD
-64 IKDMNRTIEIDDEDI
+64 KGDMSRTIEIEEEDI
-79 TVDGGNEYSDDVI
+79 TVEGGNEYSDTI
-92 IDNFDTTKQNDSI
+92 ILDNYDTTKQNDSI

-110 NDEDIKN
+110 NDEDIRN
-117 VFYGSSN
+117 VFYGSSL

-129 EELKEDSDL
+129 SEIKENSDL

-169 NLNIL
+169 NLDIL
-174 INKLMLESEKDF
+174 INKMRLESEKDL
-186 NYRSKINFVGSQTR
+186 NYRHKINLVGTQTR
-200 EFVQTIFENAE
+200 DFVQAIFDNSE

-221 PVHFELISSLDV
+221 PVHFELVSSLDV

-257 KIMDRKLTDENGNV
+257 KIMDRKLTDEKGRV
-271 LDIWQDTCDECKNIQ
+271 LDIWQDTCDNCENLQ
-286 NIYKNVEEILK
+286 NLYKNVEEILK

-322 RRSKKV
+322 RRAKKV

-335 TKGDSGIETVF
+335 TKGDSGVETIF

-356 YEYDNAYDNYMINKY
+356 YEYDNAYDNFMLNKY
-371 LNNKYLKDLPKN
+371 SNNKYLKDLPKK
-383 LGKEWINMTN
+383 LGKEWLNMTN
-393 REKVAKIQETVTS
+393 REKVVKLQETVIDLLKGLNTEEDVLS
-406 LIQGL
+406 IQ
-411 SDDDTLRFEELRG
+411 ELRG
-424 LSNKMALDFQNFTL
+424 LSNKMTLDLQNFTL
-438 AKYLHLV
+438 AKYLHMA
-445 KVNDTKKLDQN
+445 KIMDTKKLDQN
-456 KKPTKISE
+456 KKPTLLSE
-464 ISLADYTLEQN
+464 INMSNYTLEQK
-475 MSFLSKYIDDE
+475 MAFLDKYIDDE
-486 LADKMFQQITK
+486 LSEKMFQQISK
-497 IREFGKETIEYKWKC
+497 LREFGKETVEYRWKC
-512 AKCGHDNV
+512 AKCGHENV

-533 QSKQWKS
+533 QSKQWKR
-540 ERALSTT
+540 EKALSTT

>member
-1 MNNNINI
+1 MNNNINV

-13 TQFKREENTVIENK
+13 TQFSRNENK
-27 ENVST
+27 EKEEKVVT
-32 VEETVTETVNTIP
+32 EVEETIQEPVITRTDK
-45 TPQPEVVQ
+45 
-53 PTPIVNENTEE
+53 EE
-64 IKDMNRTIEIDDEDI
+64 ISEITDESDIKDMSRTIEIDDEDI
-79 TVDGGNEYSDDVI
+79 TVEGGNDYAEEVI
-92 IDNFDTTKQNDSI
+92 LDNYDKTKQNDSI
-105 STYEF
+105 TEYDF

-117 VFYGSSN
+117 IFYGSSS

-129 EELKEDSDL
+129 EVIKEDSDL

-169 NLNIL
+169 NLDIL
-174 INKLMLESEKDF
+174 INKLKLESEKDF
-186 NYRSKINFVGSQTR
+186 NYRSKINLVGTQTR
-200 EFVQTIFENAE
+200 DFVQAIFDNSE

-221 PVHFELISSLDV
+221 PIHFELISSLDI

-246 IYDATN
+246 IYDSTN

-257 KIMDRKLTDENGNV
+257 KIMDRKLTDDEGNV
-271 LDIWQDTCDECKNIQ
+271 LDIWQDTCDNCGNLQ
-286 NIYKNVEEILK
+286 NLYKNVEEILK

-335 TKGDSGIETVF
+335 TKGDSGIETIF

-356 YEYDNAYDNYMINKY
+356 YDYDNAYDNFMLSKY
-371 LNNKYLKDLPKN
+371 INNKYLKDLPKK
-383 LGKEWINMTN
+383 LGKEWLNMTN
-393 REKVAKIQETVTS
+393 REKVAKLQETVTELATGVDPSEDS
-406 LIQGL
+406 L
-411 SDDDTLRFEELRG
+411 SFEELRG
-424 LSNKMALDFQNFTL
+424 LNNKMALDLQNFTL
-438 AKYLHLV
+438 AKYLHMA
-445 KVNDTKKLDQN
+445 KIMDSKKLDQN
-456 KKPTKISE
+456 KKPTKLSE
-464 ISLADYTLEQN
+464 INMTDYTLEQK
-475 MSFLSKYIDDE
+475 MAFLDKYIDDE
-486 LADKMFQQITK
+486 LAEKMFKQIAK
-497 IREFGKETIEYKWKC
+497 LREFGKETIEYKWKC
-512 AKCGHDNV
+512 AKCGHNNV

-533 QSKQWKS
+533 QSKQWKNA
-540 ERALSTT
+540 RALSTT

>member
-13 TQFKREENTVIENK
+13 TPFKANDEEKKENNSVSEVIEDTVVEPNVVVEK
-27 ENVST
+27 HEN
-32 VEETVTETVNTIP
+32 
-45 TPQPEVVQ
+45 
-53 PTPIVNENTEE
+53 E
-64 IKDMNRTIEIDDEDI
+64 ITDESDFTDKGDMSRTIEIEEEDI
-79 TVDGGNEYSDDVI
+79 TVEGGNEYSDTI
-92 IDNFDTTKQNDSI
+92 ILDNYDTTKQNDSI

-110 NDEDIKN
+110 NDEDIRN
-117 VFYGSSN
+117 VFYGSSL

-129 EELKEDSDL
+129 NEIKENSDL

-169 NLNIL
+169 NLDIL
-174 INKLMLESEKDF
+174 INKMRLESEKDL
-186 NYRSKINFVGSQTR
+186 NYRHKINLVGTQTR
-200 EFVQTIFENAE
+200 DFVQAIFDNSE

-221 PVHFELISSLDV
+221 PVHFELVSSLDV

-257 KIMDRKLTDENGNV
+257 KIMDRKLTDEKGRV
-271 LDIWQDTCDECKNIQ
+271 LDIWQDTCDNCENLQ
-286 NIYKNVEEILK
+286 NLYKNVEEILK

-322 RRSKKV
+322 RRAKKV

-335 TKGDSGIETVF
+335 TKGDSGVETIF

-356 YEYDNAYDNYMINKY
+356 YEYDNAYDNFMLNKY
-371 LNNKYLKDLPKN
+371 SNNKYLKDLPKK
-383 LGKEWINMTN
+383 LGKEWLNMTN
-393 REKVAKIQETVTS
+393 REKVVKLQETVIDLLKGLNTEEDVLS
-406 LIQGL
+406 IQ
-411 SDDDTLRFEELRG
+411 ELRG
-424 LSNKMALDFQNFTL
+424 LSNKMTLDLQNFTL
-438 AKYLHLV
+438 AKYLHMA
-445 KVNDTKKLDQN
+445 KIMDTKKLDQN
-456 KKPTKISE
+456 KKPTLLSE
-464 ISLADYTLEQN
+464 INMSNYTLEQK
-475 MSFLSKYIDDE
+475 MAFLDKYIDDE
-486 LADKMFQQITK
+486 LSEKMFQQISK
-497 IREFGKETIEYKWKC
+497 LREFGKETVEYRWKC
-512 AKCGHDNV
+512 AKCGHENV

-533 QSKQWKS
+533 QSKQWKR
-540 ERALSTT
+540 EKVLSTT

>member
-1 MNNNINI
+1 MNNNINV

-45 TPQPEVVQ
+45 TPQPVVVQ
-53 PTPIVNENTEE
+53 PTPVINETAGE

-271 LDIWQDTCDECKNIQ
+271 LDIWQDTCEKCGNLQ

-411 SDDDTLRFEELRG
+411 SDNDTLRFEELRG

-464 ISLADYTLEQN
+464 ISLADYTLEQK